1 MPQSEVI
8 GSGIPALDHILQGL
22 RLGDN
27 VVWQVDEL
35 GNYLK
40 VVRPFVAQALRDSR
54 TVVYVQFMPRSG
66 ILEPDP
72 RIITKEV
79 DPRPGFDSF
88 SAQVSKIIEEKG
100 REVFYVFDNLSA
112 LVADWATDELLGNFF
127 QLTCPYLRELDT
139 IAYFAL
145 TRGRHSHRAVAR
157 IRDTT
162 QLLIDLYHIEECLY
176 VHPLK
181 VWDRY
186 SSQMFLPHL
195 FSKGTLTPVFGSGDA
210 SAISKTASKRPLK
223 VRADSLAPWDSVF
236 RKLSQYDEDELDHLE
251 STTEI
256 LVLKQELSRM
266 IIGTHPEYMRLADQY
281 LSLKDLLGIRNR
293 LIGSGCI
300 GGKAAGM
307 LLARRIL
314 LRDNEG
320 TDFSK
325 ILEEHDSFYIGS
337 DVFFT
342 FLVNNDL
349 FRSRLRL
356 TRNSHLT
363 PEQFARVEQRFLEGR
378 FPRDIMEQFRDLL
391 DYFGQAPIIVRSSSL
406 LEDGFG
412 NAFAGKYRSEFCA
425 NQGNPEVRMRAF
437 LRAVKLVYASSVN
450 PDALSYRRQ
459 RGLGNADEQM
469 AILVQRVSGMRYQRY
484 FFPQLAGVAFSY
496 NLYRWSDRIDPRQG
510 IMRLVFG
517 LGTRAVDRVG
527 GNYPRMIPLSNPQLR
542 PEIGLKIASYSQ
554 RELDLLDLAANDFRS
569 RQVAEVIADGDYP
582 NLHLFLSF
590 MEDGYVRDPGGRR
603 LKTLKNSILTFNNLI
618 AQTDFIKHMKALL
631 ARLETAYG
639 YPIDTEFTASIDA
652 AGRAKINLL
661 QCRPMRLA
669 GLTEVATVPQD
680 IAPGRILFRAGRTI
694 SGGNVPHIRYIV
706 YIDPEGYAGKAS
718 MEAKR
723 EMGRIVGQLN
733 RHPDLSRCPT
743 MLMGPGRWGSS
754 NVMLGVNTSYA
765 DINNTSVLVEMAR
778 EAAGHIP
785 DVSYGT
791 HFFLD
796 LVESRIIYL
805 PLYPDDPKSAFNQEF
820 FTQPSNILS
829 CFLPDAKHFEAFI
842 KVIDVAAV
850 TDGKYAQVVADPRT
864 QEALCFISPS

>member
-162 QLLIDLYHIEECLY
+162 QILIDLYHIEDRLY

-363 PEQFARVEQRFLEGR
+363 PEQFARGEQRFLEGR

-450 PDALSYRRQ
+450 PDALSYRRH

-496 NLYRWSDRIDPRQG
+496 NLYRWSNRIDPSQG

-669 GLTEVATVPQD
+669 GLTEVVTVPQD
-680 IAPGRILFRAGRTI
+680 IAPERILFRAGRTI